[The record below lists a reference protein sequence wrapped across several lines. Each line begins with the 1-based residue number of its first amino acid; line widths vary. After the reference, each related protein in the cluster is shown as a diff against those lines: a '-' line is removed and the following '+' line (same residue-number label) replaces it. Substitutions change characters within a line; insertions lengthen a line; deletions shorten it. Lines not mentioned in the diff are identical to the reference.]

1 MGAGQSFDTLL
12 LEDPIEQPA
21 RAAVGVGDEDLV
33 KAVGSAASNPVA
45 NGAGDPAGPVVEIR
59 RQAGDLDVRQ
69 VGRQGNELAAQGSAA
84 DDEDAR
90 RGDLRLRHVVR
101 R

>member
-1 MGAGQSFDTLL
+1 
-12 LEDPIEQPA
+12 
-21 RAAVGVGDEDLV
+21 
-33 KAVGSAASNPVA
+33 
-45 NGAGDPAGPVVEIR
+45 VEIR

-69 VGRQGNELAAQGSAA
+69 VGGQGNELAAQGSAA